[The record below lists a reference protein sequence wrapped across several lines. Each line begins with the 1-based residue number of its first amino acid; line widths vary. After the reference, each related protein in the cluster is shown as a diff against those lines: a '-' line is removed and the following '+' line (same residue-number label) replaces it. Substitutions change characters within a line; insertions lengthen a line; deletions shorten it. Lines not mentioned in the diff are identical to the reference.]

1 MRMLKKYFFHV
12 ALCLLLLSFNTPA
25 TGQDWQKKH
34 SATELRKVPDS
45 VTERMKG
52 DPEFA
57 YANDSSYWQ
66 QQQDDEPGKFSRLLN
81 AISKSRLLKLLL
93 WVVLAAG
100 IIFAIYQVMVA
111 NNFFLVSRKK
121 RGTSTAHGGDE
132 DLTPENLDERILE
145 ETRNKNY
152 RQAVRYMYLK
162 TLKLLSEYNVI
173 TLHAKS
179 TNQDYIRQMYN
190 HSGLVKFRQLTRIY
204 EYVWYGEFNPNESQF
219 DVIRSNFNQFN
230 PRS

>member
-1 MRMLKKYFFHV
+1 MSFGRPPRSKDRNAPNRRKTKNKIRTKK
-12 ALCLLLLSFNTPA
+12 
-25 TGQDWQKKH
+25 K
-34 SATELRKVPDS
+34 
-45 VTERMKG
+45 
-52 DPEFA
+52 DPVFV
-57 YANDSSYWQ
+57 YANDSTYWEQ
-66 QQQDDEPGKFSRLLN
+66 QEVGEPGKFSRMIN

-93 WVVLAAG
+93 WVALAVV

-111 NNFFLVSRKK
+111 NNFFLISRRK
-121 RGTSTAHGGDE
+121 RNRSTTNRDEE
-132 DLTPENLDERILE
+132 DLTPDNLEERILE

-162 TLKLLSEYNVI
+162 TLKLLSEYNFI

-204 EYVWYGEFNPNESQF
+204 EYVWYGEFDPNESQF
-219 DVIRSNFNQFN
+219 NVIRSNFNQFN
-230 PRS
+230 SRS